1 MSQWQQVYQL
11 QGSWQEQVSSL
22 YNDSFPME
30 IRQALAAWIEEQDW
44 DVALT
49 QESVAATLL
58 SFLLAQVEQ
67 LCSQEQDFLQRHN
80 FKRIL
85 QQMQGKFQASPLHMV
100 NMITCCLREERRILC
115 AANMSPQQVPAEEPV
130 ENMVIS
136 ERQKDIDCKVVAI
149 STAVQEIDQVVKQ
162 LQNMQEDFEYRYKM
176 IKSRVAEQGKAGVE
190 KWEVDMLQYA
200 LSVLDEKRKEIMSR
214 VTSAVMEIGTLMTS
228 QLAPE
233 LAAWKRRQQLAC
245 LGGPQLTG
253 EERLQCWFTFTLQ
266 SLFLLKRQLDRLEQL
281 IQKVTYGNDPIP
293 HQKPQ
298 LDEQVKQLIC
308 SLIKSSFVVENQPC
322 MHSQPQKPLVIKVGV
337 HFAAKVRFLLRLPEV
352 DYQLKVITTF
362 DKDIPEDMLN
372 RRFVITNKPKVMDV
386 EPVNGCL
393 AVDFRHM
400 QLKDPSTHGA
410 RNAEGSIP
418 VTEELHTLSFEAQL
432 CLQGLSINLETCSL
446 PLVVI
451 SNSCQLPSGWASV
464 MWYNLLTDEQRKL
477 GFFSDPPCAS
487 WCQLSEA
494 LNWQLNTNTG
504 RSLSVEQLDMLHDKL
519 LGPHALHGDCQVSW
533 SMFHKDNLPGKSFSF
548 WEWLDSIVELIKKY
562 LHAIWIDGCIMGF
575 VSKDRELAL
584 LKDKEPGTFL
594 LRFSESHLGGITFT
608 WVEPGQNG
616 EAKLNSIEPF
626 TKSILSMRPF
636 ADIIHDYKLV
646 ADGAIPENPL
656 KFLYPD
662 IPRDEAFGNHY
673 IHLQKK
679 ALPYISIHFVPI
691 STWQPYAVPAPGN
704 AFPWMCNSPC
714 SPFAEL
720 GALLNAETWE
730 DAADFTGN

>member
-115 AANMSPQQVPAEEPV
+115 AANMSPQVGPSSYYHCLL
-130 ENMVIS
+130 IS
-136 ERQKDIDCKVVAI
+136 SSPFYLQ
-149 STAVQEIDQVVKQ
+149 QEIDQVVKQ

-176 IKSRVAEQGKAGVE
+176 IKSRGGNTYLI
-190 KWEVDMLQYA
+190 KWSLNVYC
-200 LSVLDEKRKEIMSR
+200 SVFIFLNRHKEIMSR

-337 HFAAKVRFLLRLPEV
+337 HFAAKLFGECVLVPGSHGTYLCSPR
-352 DYQLKVITTF
+352 
-362 DKDIPEDMLN
+362 N

-400 QLKDPSTHGA
+400 VIRVRRCT
-410 RNAEGSIP
+410 GSIP

-616 EAKLNSIEPF
+616 ESKLNSIEPF

-679 ALPYISIHFVPI
+679 GK
-691 STWQPYAVPAPGN
+691 T
-704 AFPWMCNSPC
+704 C
-714 SPFAEL
+714 SPLHRVQCTFMGISYSGVWPA
-720 GALLNAETWE
+720 G
-730 DAADFTGN
+730 